1 VPGVIRKL
9 WRIAAG
15 LFAGAV
21 ILAALLVG
29 GLRLALVQAPEY
41 REQVEARVSEAL
53 GRPVELGSMDARL
66 GLRGPELSFTDAQV
80 MSRDGERRVLAASG
94 GALQFDPWSLLQGE
108 LSPASVRLRGVRLRV
123 ERDAQGDWRLLGSEA
138 LHEPRARD
146 TSWPVIAELPAGR
159 LELQDLEIELDDR
172 QRDLGPWLMQV
183 DQLDLEID
191 GAQLNLSADGR
202 LPEAL
207 GGGFALSASVSSQD
221 ARGRPSDWH
230 VGLSVDRLDLAAA
243 RELAGRH
250 AAVPSGGAVDGSFSA
265 SADSD
270 GLARVAGELSA
281 TSLRLPVPATV
292 AADAPAQA
300 DYEQL
305 GASFEWR
312 RGAFGWEL
320 ELAGLTVERGDRN
333 WQSERVALA
342 FEEASSGA
350 EGRAGRYRLSA
361 DRLRLEDLVP
371 AAHWLPE
378 KARSRVLALAPRG
391 MLLQLET
398 HVGWPLADARAPG
411 FRIATRFEDLAL
423 APLRPMPGLSGLS
436 GNLAGDSDA
445 GSAQLRGS
453 GARVELPWLFRDA
466 IALREAAL
474 ELEWSRDPESLRLRV
489 ARLEAAN
496 QDAAVS
502 ASGQLEIPGD
512 GASPRIDLEAVARDV
527 QLAAAP
533 RYLPVAI
540 MPERVVTWLDSALL
554 AGRVAEARAVFRGAT
569 QDFPFRDDEGLFKV
583 EFDIADG
590 QLDFRPGWPS
600 ADALAASV
608 RFENEGLWAEVQEAR
623 LLEVKAGPA
632 SVAIPDLRQGRL
644 SIEGEARG
652 ELGEFRR
659 FALASDFL
667 ERILGRG
674 LAPAEVRAG
683 EASAEV
689 DLLLPLRSIRDTRA
703 VVDLQ
708 ISGGTV
714 AYGFLGEPV
723 RDIDARI
730 NIDNAQV
737 SAREIRASLAGEA
750 FSADITVLE
759 DGAIRLAGGGAID
772 AGGLARV
779 LRLPI
784 DTWARGT
791 TDWRAQLQFPAP
803 GSLAP
808 LELAFSSQLEG
819 LAIELPEPLF
829 KSAEQAR
836 QLRVKAAFPTAG
848 LVDAELEWDD
858 SLRVNARIDR
868 SGPEAVLLA
877 VPGAVEGEPP
887 GLAFSGAI
895 RELDLGAWLEVEFPE
910 KIDPSGLPA
919 QIAGGRV
926 LIGHLD
932 APWLPSDDLL
942 LDVARQADHWQV
954 ELNAMRVEGTLEVP
968 FALYGDEPLRARL
981 GRLWADSGQAAA
993 QQSSSGQPPG
1003 DRAEP
1008 ASLDPARVPPLDIEI
1023 EDARYGDIR
1032 LGSVSARVLHEEDGF
1047 ELIGLEGIGEGF
1059 IIQAEGSSRLSD
1071 TVDQSRLGVTIESDD
1086 VGATLEYMGFRRSM
1100 DARQASFEADVRWT
1114 GGLRSDWLAAIEGE
1128 ASILIRDG
1136 TLVGVEPGAGRV
1148 FGLLSVQALPRRLAL
1163 DFKDVFGEGTAF
1175 DRIRGDFRFEDGSA
1189 YTDNLVMQGPAAEM
1203 VVVGRIGLVERD
1215 YDQKVVIAADLGR
1228 TLPVAGTVVGGPAVG
1243 AALFLLSEILSKPF
1257 ETQVTYHL
1265 GGSWEDPVVERLGS
1279 GAVPP
1284 PGNGGRDAREGGRP

>member
-1 VPGVIRKL
+1 MPGVIRKL

-791 TDWRAQLQFPAP
+791 TDWRAQLQFPRPAA
-803 GSLAP
+803 SLRWNSHFPRSSRAWQSSCRNRC
-808 LELAFSSQLEG
+808 SSQ
-819 LAIELPEPLF
+819 
-829 KSAEQAR
+829 
-836 QLRVKAAFPTAG
+836 
-848 LVDAELEWDD
+848 
-858 SLRVNARIDR
+858 R
-868 SGPEAVLLA
+868 S
-877 VPGAVEGEPP
+877 
-887 GLAFSGAI
+887 
-895 RELDLGAWLEVEFPE
+895 R
-910 KIDPSGLPA
+910 
-919 QIAGGRV
+919 
-926 LIGHLD
+926 
-932 APWLPSDDLL
+932 
-942 LDVARQADHWQV
+942 
-954 ELNAMRVEGTLEVP
+954 
-968 FALYGDEPLRARL
+968 
-981 GRLWADSGQAAA
+981 
-993 QQSSSGQPPG
+993 
-1003 DRAEP
+1003 P
-1008 ASLDPARVPPLDIEI
+1008 ASCA
-1023 EDARYGDIR
+1023 
-1032 LGSVSARVLHEEDGF
+1032 
-1047 ELIGLEGIGEGF
+1047 
-1059 IIQAEGSSRLSD
+1059 
-1071 TVDQSRLGVTIESDD
+1071 
-1086 VGATLEYMGFRRSM
+1086 
-1100 DARQASFEADVRWT
+1100 
-1114 GGLRSDWLAAIEGE
+1114 
-1128 ASILIRDG
+1128 
-1136 TLVGVEPGAGRV
+1136 
-1148 FGLLSVQALPRRLAL
+1148 
-1163 DFKDVFGEGTAF
+1163 
-1175 DRIRGDFRFEDGSA
+1175 
-1189 YTDNLVMQGPAAEM
+1189 
-1203 VVVGRIGLVERD
+1203 
-1215 YDQKVVIAADLGR
+1215 
-1228 TLPVAGTVVGGPAVG
+1228 
-1243 AALFLLSEILSKPF
+1243 
-1257 ETQVTYHL
+1257 
-1265 GGSWEDPVVERLGS
+1265 
-1279 GAVPP
+1279 
-1284 PGNGGRDAREGGRP
+1284 